1 MSKESDSESE
11 GYLDSKAYKQ
21 MLRLPPNAPMRIM
34 APHRDKDY
42 KGAAARLAQYQDAKN
57 KKTNIRDARRH

>member
-1 MSKESDSESE
+1 
-11 GYLDSKAYKQ
+11 

-34 APHRDKDY
+34 APHRDKDF

-57 KKTNIRDARRH
+57 KKSNIRDARRH